1 MKTTTRMNKA
11 GTTGSPPDGLRR
23 AGRFSCAA
31 LICFAVVSVLALSSC
46 ATPPGVPSLDAPESF
61 SISGAIESPDR
72 WWEAFDDRELNGL
85 VERAMVDN
93 LDVLTAMDRLDQ
105 AVAVARIAK
114 APLFPDVNAGFD
126 VTDTDVVGGA
136 EPFDAADPFG
146 GADAFIVE
154 DTFHSVS
161 LTASYEVDL
170 WGRVRAGRNVAGSD
184 LRASRE
190 DLDTV
195 AITISAEIAGTWY
208 ELIEQRSR
216 LSILAEQ
223 TDVNR
228 TYLSLLELRFNQGQT
243 AAAEVLQQRL
253 LLAAIEGEAP
263 LVESR
268 LEILEHGLAVLLGT
282 EPTSEIAAGG
292 RKGLPTLPPL
302 PDTGLPADLLLRRP
316 DVRAARLRL
325 EAADYR
331 TGEAIADRLPKLS
344 ISISARDTE
353 AEFRSLFDN
362 WIKNL
367 AANLTA
373 PIFDGGRR
381 RSEVERRR
389 AIASERLHD
398 YKKTVLGA
406 LKEVE
411 DALAQERRQAEFVES
426 LDDQIGIA
434 RLTLEFTRE
443 RYLNGATDYLP
454 TLTAL
459 QTLQK
464 LERSRIEAQRRLI
477 AFRINLYRALAG
489 GWDLDRGGVETEKIV
504 LNKGDV

>member
-1 MKTTTRMNKA
+1 MKITARMKKA
-11 GTTGSPPDGLRR
+11 DATGPSPDGLHR
-23 AGRFSCAA
+23 AGRFSA
-31 LICFAVVSVLALSSC
+31 LICFAAVSILALTSC
-46 ATPPGVPSLDAPESF
+46 ATPPSGIPSLDAPEKF
-61 SISGAIESPDR
+61 SISGDVESPDR
-72 WWEAFDDRELNGL
+72 WWEAFEDQELNGL

-93 LDVLTAMDRLDQ
+93 LDVLTARDRLDQ
-105 AVAVARIAK
+105 AVAAAGIAR
-114 APLFPDVNAGFD
+114 APLLPDVNAAFS
-126 VTDTDVVGGA
+126 VTDTDIVGSR
-136 EPFDAADPFG
+136 DPL
-146 GADAFIVE
+146 IVE
-154 DTFHSVS
+154 DTFYGLS

-170 WGRVRAGRNVAGSD
+170 WGRVRAGRNAAGSD

-268 LEILEHGLAVLLGT
+268 LEVLEHGLAVLLGK
-282 EPTSEIAAGG
+282 EPTSEIAAVG
-292 RKGLPTLPPL
+292 RKDLPALASL

-331 TGEAIADRLPKLS
+331 TGAAIADRLPRLS
-344 ISISARDTE
+344 ISIAAQDTE

-389 AIASERLHD
+389 AVASERLHD

-426 LDDQIGIA
+426 LDDQIRIA

-459 QTLQK
+459 QTLQT

-477 AFRINLYRALAG
+477 TFRINLYRALAG
-489 GWDLDRGGVETEKIV
+489 GWDLERGGVGEEKIA